1 MRGIYWGLTD
11 AFVDEVIEIYPSAD
25 EAEEALERVLE
36 DEPDWRG
43 FFRVVPLLM
52 YEFNEN

>member
-1 MRGIYWGLTD
+1 MRGIYWGLAD
-11 AFVDEVIEIYPSAD
+11 GFVDEVIEIYPSAD

-43 FFRVVPLLM
+43 MFRVVPLLL
-52 YEFNEN
+52 YEVSQN

>member
-1 MRGIYWGLTD
+1 MRGIYWGLAD

-43 FFRVVPLLM
+43 MFRVIPVCL
-52 YEFNEN
+52 YEFCPN